1 LSHNCTGIPA
11 LTSRGFVEEDFAKV
25 ADFFD
30 AAVNLAVKIKAA
42 TTGIYIYFFFLKKVY
57 CCCTDTFACT
67 EVPLC
72 QN

>member
-1 LSHNCTGIPA
+1 LSHNCTGTPA

-42 TTGIYIYFFFLKKVY
+42 TTGIYIFLFKKKVY
-57 CCCTDTFACT
+57 CCCTETFACT